1 MLKQLGKAPGN
12 LAIFAALLVIAF
24 AALSVGAT
32 ASAAGVG
39 VVDFVTLVEA
49 QPETVAAKATLK
61 AAFDQAEQEFADKSA
76 SMSPQEKAKY
86 AAQLRQKY
94 DEQTIA
100 LLNPIKDKVRFAIK
114 MVADAKGLAMVVD
127 IGLTIYGGE
136 DITAEVGRTL
146 NGK

>member
-1 MLKQLGKAPGN
+1 MLKIGKAPRN
-12 LAIFAALLVIAF
+12 LTIFAALLVIAF
-24 AALSVGAT
+24 AALSAGAT

-39 VVDFVTLVEA
+39 VVDFVSLVEA

-76 SMSPQEKAKY
+76 SMSPQEKVKY